1 MHNISWRAGAVLIA
15 AILLSGCAG
24 QDDAKKQVR
33 ESEGYF
39 KEGVSFLTTDQQ
51 KAYVSFQ
58 RAVQM
63 DPNNFDAHYALGNL
77 YFQRKH
83 YADAEREFQACVE
96 LNPQSGESLNYLG
109 RVLIM
114 EGKNREAIAVLK
126 KATTLPLYSTPDVAY
141 TDLASVLEREG
152 DIAGAIAAYQEA
164 LKVDPP
170 NIWRSFIYLS
180 VGRLHLQQGDATKAR
195 VALTQATQMDP
206 EGQAGAEASRLMKDL
221 K

>member
-1 MHNISWRAGAVLIA
+1 MRKVSWWSVAVVLVGT
-15 AILLSGCAG
+15 ILGGCA
-24 QDDAKKQVR
+24 QDDVKKHVR

-58 RAVQM
+58 KAIQA

-83 YADAEREFQACVE
+83 YADAEREFETCVE
-96 LNPQSGESLNYLG
+96 LNPHSGEALNYLG

-114 EGKNREAIAVLK
+114 EGKNREAIVALK
-126 KATTLPLYSTPDVAY
+126 KVTTLPLYSTPDVAY
-141 TDLASVLEREG
+141 TDLARVLELEG
-152 DIAGAIAAYQEA
+152 DIAGALEAYQEA

-180 VGRLHLQQGDATKAR
+180 VGRLHMRQGDAAKAR

-206 EGQAGAEASRLMKDL
+206 EGQAGEEAARLMKGL